1 MESKS
6 WKVVTVVKNLS
17 YELFFKCVFFLR
29 GGVLYGFS
37 ICKKQKQRCSARLRS
52 GDRLGC

>member
-17 YELFFKCVFFLR
+17 YEHFLNVFFFL
-29 GGVLYGFS
+29 GGGGLYGFS

>member
-17 YELFFKCVFFLR
+17 YELFLNVFFL
-29 GGVLYGFS
+29 GGGGSLWLQYL
-37 ICKKQKQRCSARLRS
+37 QKNKNKDAL
-52 GDRLGC
+52 LG

>member
-17 YELFFKCVFFLR
+17 YELFLNVGFFW
-29 GGVLYGFS
+29 GVS
-37 ICKKQKQRCSARLRS
+37 MASVSAKDKNKDAL
-52 GDRLGC
+52 LG

>member
-17 YELFFKCVFFLR
+17 YELFLNVFFF
-29 GGVLYGFS
+29 GGGDLYGFS

>member
-17 YELFFKCVFFLR
+17 YELFFKCVFFF
-29 GGVLYGFS
+29 GGGSLWLQYL
-37 ICKKQKQRCSARLRS
+37 QKTKTKMLC
-52 GDRLGC
+52 